1 MWLHSQDY
9 CQPAVMHEVA
19 VSGSC
24 IVCMYS
30 VKCHN
35 SIRLN
40 LFSLRMYCGCPVN
53 CVTPAIVFPS
63 SSYTCVEMV
72 ICCVPVPIFHCR
84 ADEMPS
90 SCVPWAAI
98 LLLLST
104 LPPKWRAT
112 SLTLMM
118 TDIQPCTGR
127 PKTIS
132 CPWWSTS

>member
-1 MWLHSQDY
+1 MIKSYKPTNIMIQIFLYRGNTS
-9 CQPAVMHEVA
+9 
-19 VSGSC
+19 
-24 IVCMYS
+24 MYN

-35 SIRLN
+35 SIKQN
-40 LFSLRMYCGCPVN
+40 LFSLCMYCGCPVN

-63 SSYTCVEMV
+63 SSYSCVEMV
-72 ICCVPVPIFHCR
+72 ICCVPVPIFQCR

-98 LLLLST
+98 WLLLST
-104 LPPKWRAT
+104 LPPRWRAT

-118 TDIQPCTGR
+118 TDTQPCTGR